1 MKFVDEYRD
10 GTIAGKI
17 AREIR
22 NTVTRPWVL
31 MEICGGQTHSIV
43 KYGVDYLLMPAHRPA
58 LDPLLTGEVVDPR
71 FVLSGSVPGSQYTF
85 YAIKDQ
91 AGG

>member
-1 MKFVDEYRD
+1 MFPSEDRD
-10 GTIAGKI
+10 KIVEIAQ
-17 AREIR
+17 R
-22 NTVTRPWVL
+22 
-31 MEICGGQTHSIV
+31 
-43 KYGVDYLLMPAHRPA
+43 YGVDYLLMPAHRPA
-58 LDPLLTGEVVDPR
+58 LDPLLTGEVIDPR